1 MIPEF
6 KVQRYNMQKARADY
20 AKQNSVFET
29 LLKPYNNSQLIA
41 DILSS
46 EPEDF
51 KEWFGKNKANYLLDK
66 PRIYKIKYDT
76 SKNPEEQSLEARNN
90 MLIDISYSILT
101 HPETAYKFL
110 SAGNFNKVKKTAKI
124 KTILNDSSLLETY
137 MLENN
142 LTLENV
148 GEHLLN
154 NNEKVL
160 GDFVKK
166 YIKLPSPL
174 SLESFVYFHKQNTTG
189 GKLIGMYANN
199 TSLQAKFQ
207 GSDLSVFSDYI
218 FNMNGR
224 SINSLHDITSGLGE
238 LISKNC
244 AEFSAA
250 SVDDVKDPNL
260 AQLDQRPDTA
270 NITATMLRLGMS
282 IEEIGLM
289 FSHPY
294 IRTYLNRPSYER
306 SLKASEFRMLVGN
319 KIDLSKINITSKD
332 MINAILEVNTS
343 KNPYGLLEN
352 GKYTHISNAMLQI
365 IDTINIISEAL
376 NTINKSN
383 RVDSTNNA
391 IDINFAGAVVQRF
404 NVDDI
409 HLASRKYKYP
419 ITGVSSTIS
428 NRYVSPNMSKEELRK
443 KFNSHKFPMLQAFH
457 SLGIEFADEL
467 VSNYF
472 IQTTPYVRNFLI
484 KLRID
489 TESLSPKTI
498 NSLYKDII
506 YFGLTNTELFGDS
519 SEMSM
524 KDKENYYLKQYPD
537 KFKQVIRNNP
547 DIASLG
553 VIRKMTV
560 ENGII
565 KFNKSARM
573 TKMKR
578 EFFSRDF
585 DSLLYSDNPEA
596 VQLAYD
602 LFMYSFYKEHLDF
615 GPNNYGYFFSSWF
628 LSSFPEYID
637 AMRTMQFEMQEG
649 SYFDRFKLQYYYQNS
664 WLFKDAPKGEFSGDD
679 YIIEAK
685 KARNPKVSGVGYYE
699 YLNYSNPFGPSYLLV
714 LDRTRSNK
722 EVAIYTIQDTLKR
735 GVFNA
740 KSDVVTLIEEDSTS
754 ENQVITP
761 PINTTT
767 QTVDVENIP
776 LEDFDL
782 LDGDVEIPDI
792 DMDDAPDNLYDA
804 LSYFENLDLYNEAD
818 GEALLDNPLCDYL

>member
-6 KVQRYNMQKARADY
+6 KVQRYNMQKAREDY
-20 AKQNSVFET
+20 AKQNSMFET

-51 KEWFGKNKANYLLDK
+51 KEWFGKNKTNYLLDK

-110 SAGNFNKVKKTAKI
+110 SAGNFNKVKKAAKI

-154 NNEKVL
+154 NNEEVL
-160 GDFVKK
+160 GKFVKK

-224 SINSLHDITSGLGE
+224 PLNSLHDITSGLGE

-294 IRTYLNRPSYER
+294 VKMYLNRPSYER
-306 SLKASEFRMLVGN
+306 SLDASEFRMLAGN

-343 KNPYGLLEN
+343 ENPYEVLEN
-352 GKYTHISNAMLQI
+352 GKYTHISSAMLQI
-365 IDTINIISEAL
+365 MDNINIISKAL
-376 NTINKSN
+376 STINKSN

-391 IDINFAGAVVQRF
+391 IDISFSGAVVQRF
-404 NVDDI
+404 DVDNI
-409 HLASRKYKYP
+409 HLAARQFKYP
-419 ITGVSSTIS
+419 IIGVSSTIS
-428 NRYVSPNMSKEELRK
+428 NRYVTPNMSKEELRK
-443 KFNSHKFPMLQAFH
+443 KFNSHKFPMLQAFY

-472 IQTTPYVRNFLI
+472 IQTTPYVKDFLT

-489 TESLSPKTI
+489 ADSLSSQTI
-498 NSLYKDII
+498 NSLYKDFI

-524 KDKENYYLKQYPD
+524 KDKKDYYLNQFPN

-553 VIRKMTV
+553 VIKKMTV
-560 ENGII
+560 ENDII
-565 KFNKSARM
+565 TFNKSARM
-573 TKMKR
+573 TKLKR

-602 LFMYSFYKEHLDF
+602 LFMYAFYKEHLDF

-628 LSSFPEYID
+628 LSSFPEYIE

-649 SYFDRFKLQYYYQNS
+649 SYFDRFKLQYYYQNPHI
-664 WLFKDAPKGEFSGDD
+664 FKDAPKGEFSGND
-679 YIIEAK
+679 YIVEAK

-699 YLNYSNPFGPSYLLV
+699 YLNYSSPFGPSYLLV
-714 LDRTRSNK
+714 LDRSRSNN
-722 EVAIYTIQDTLKR
+722 EVAIYTIQDTLKK

-740 KSDVVTLIEEDSTS
+740 KSDVVTLIEENSTS
-754 ENQVITP
+754 DNQVAAP
-761 PINTTT
+761 PVSTAP
-767 QTVDVENIP
+767 QTVDIENIP

-782 LDGDVEIPDI
+782 LEGDVETPNI
-792 DMDDAPDNLYDA
+792 DMDEAPDNLYEA